1 MRGELMVTAGGSERV
16 VDYRIAP
23 AVLESIVRHSLAG
36 DPRVRIPH
44 GVSRGSRHAVD
55 VTVEDAVCMVALHL
69 HAPLGEDLVALGGWI
84 KQTVGTRLAAMTG
97 MSVGHVDVHFDGV
110 YPSQASGSRGSDSL
124 G

>member
-1 MRGELMVTAGGSERV
+1 MESAAGSERV

-36 DPRVRIPH
+36 DRRVQIPH

-55 VTVEDAVCMVALHL
+55 VVVEDGVCVVTLRVHAL
-69 HAPLGEDLVALGGWI
+69 LGEDLAALAGWI
-84 KQTVGTRLAAMTG
+84 RQIVGTRLTAMTG
-97 MSVGHVDVHFDGV
+97 MRVGRVDVHFEGV
-110 YPSQASGSRGSDSL
+110 YPPSASGLRGSDST

>member
-1 MRGELMVTAGGSERV
+1 MEPTGDPGRV

-36 DPRVRIPH
+36 NPRVRIPH

-55 VTVEDAVCMVALHL
+55 VEVENAVCLVTLHL
-69 HAPLGEDLVALGGWI
+69 HAPLGEDLRALGGWI
-84 KQTVGTRLAAMTG
+84 KQAVGTRLAAMTG
-97 MSVGHVDVHFDGV
+97 MPVGHVDVHFDGV
-110 YPSQASGSRGSDSL
+110 YPPQNPGSRGSDNP